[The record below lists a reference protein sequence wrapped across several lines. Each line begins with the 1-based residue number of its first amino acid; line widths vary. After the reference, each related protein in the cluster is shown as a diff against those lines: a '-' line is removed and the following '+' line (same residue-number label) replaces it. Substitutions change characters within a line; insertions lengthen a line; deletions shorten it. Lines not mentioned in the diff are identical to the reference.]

1 MDDGIGLAIEQDGER
16 LYALSDHY
24 TGFHESPL
32 IVMDSVAGSKY
43 NNSSFIINRL
53 GA

>member
-1 MDDGIGLAIEQDGER
+1 
-16 LYALSDHY
+16 LSDHY

-32 IVMDSVAGSKY
+32 IVMDLVAGSEY
-43 NNSSFIINRL
+43 NDSSFVINGP